1 MKNNIIIIFLLIG
14 SFLFGQKSP
23 FSYKIDKKQI
33 KLGEE
38 IILTL
43 ETKEDTLASVVF
55 PDVQNFG
62 ALEVIESYK
71 IDTTLNGF
79 QRHLIKKYGISFYD
93 SAQVVLPKIPVYIN
107 NKPFF
112 TDSILI
118 DVLPVEVDTLKQQ
131 MHDIKDVL
139 QADDYQSK
147 FWYWFFG
154 VFFGLLALAFLIFYL
169 IKWRKYKQVEEETFK
184 TPFEKAR
191 FLLKK
196 LDYKDLR
203 EQEDVKHFYSDLT
216 DILRDYIEETLDV
229 PAKESTTSE
238 LIHLLRKV
246 SRDKKLPFGQLTLK
260 DLEKVLK
267 EADLV
272 KFAKSKPL
280 EFELEDHKFKI
291 ENTIV
296 DIQKSLPE
304 VEDISEEELNEQLK
318 LELEKKRKRKRTIW
332 TIVISCLVIVL
343 TTIIL
348 LITVGQTWLR
358 DNYIGHTTK
367 SLLKVDWITSTY
379 GYPGITIETPK
390 VLERVDLDKQ
400 LQLPGLQ
407 EMSVFQYGSLLE
419 NFYIVVSSSLFNQ
432 EVELNIDGAVE
443 GQLKMM
449 EQQYGFQNM
458 LLKTDDY
465 QLQGGMEGK
474 RTHGSVD
481 YVEPITKIKTK
492 LYFESLVFKQNQAI
506 QNLMFIRAENDENAA
521 LIVQRMI
528 KSIELQ
534 NLSGQ

>member
-1 MKNNIIIIFLLIG
+1 MKKNITVLFVLI
-14 SFLFGQKSP
+14 SVFVMAQQTP

-43 ETKEDTLASVVF
+43 ETKADTLAKVVF
-55 PDVQNFG
+55 PEAQNFG

-71 IDTTLNGF
+71 IDTTINGF
-79 QRHLIKKYGISFYD
+79 QRHLIKKYGISYYD

-112 TDSILI
+112 TDSLLI
-118 DVLPVEVDTLKQQ
+118 DVLPVAVDTLKQQ

-139 QADDYQSK
+139 QPDAYKSF
-147 FWYWFFG
+147 FWYWFVG
-154 VFFGLLALAFLIFYL
+154 ILLGLILLGFLIYYF
-169 IKWRKYKQVEEETFK
+169 IKKRNSKQVEEETFK
-184 TPFEKAR
+184 SPFEKAR

-203 EQEDVKHFYSDLT
+203 DQEEVKLFYSDLT
-216 DILRDYIEETLDV
+216 HILRDYIEETLTV

-238 LIHLLRKV
+238 LIQLLKKV
-246 SRDKKLPFGQLTLK
+246 SKDRKLPFGQLTLK
-260 DLEKVLK
+260 DLETVLK

-280 EFELEDHKFKI
+280 EFELEEHKSKI
-291 ENTIV
+291 EKTILN
-296 DIQKSLPE
+296 IQKSLPE
-304 VEDISEEELNEQLK
+304 VEEVSEEELNEQLK
-318 LELEKKRKRKRTIW
+318 LEIEQKRKRKRTIW
-332 TIVISCLVIVL
+332 TIVISCLAIVI

-348 LITVGQTWLR
+348 LFTVGQTWLR

-367 SLLKVDWITSTY
+367 SLLNVEWVTSTY
-379 GYPGITIETPK
+379 GYPGITVETPK
-390 VLERVDLDKQ
+390 VLSRLELDKQ
-400 LQLPGLQ
+400 LQLPGMH
-407 EMSVFQYGSLLE
+407 EMSVFQYGSLFE
-419 NFYIVVSSSLFNQ
+419 NFYIVVGSTTYNQ
-432 EVELNIDGAVE
+432 EVELNLEGAVE

-449 EQQYGFQNM
+449 EQFGLQNM

-465 QLQGGMEGK
+465 QMQGGMEGK

-481 YVEPITKIKTK
+481 YIDAISKIKTK
-492 LYFESLVFKQNQAI
+492 LYFQSLVFKQNQAI
-506 QNLMFIRAENDENAA
+506 QNATFIHAVNDENAK
-521 LIVQRMI
+521 LIVDRII

-534 NLSGQ
+534 NISQQ